1 MRVLFLEPYPTEGPS
16 SRYRVEQYIPY
27 LRQNGIECEVR
38 PFVSSAF
45 YRILYKKG
53 MYLRK
58 LAYFAAGSFRRIAD
72 LFAAFSSDVVFIH
85 LEAFP
90 FGPPAIEWLLAAAGK
105 KIIYDLDDAIYL
117 GSASSTNSFLK
128 GLKCPWKIP
137 KIIAMSRRVITCN
150 EYLAEYVSKYNREVT
165 VIHTS
170 VDTEKFKPLSYPAGK
185 PAGRPAGRITI
196 GWIGS
201 HSTAKYLESIKG
213 VFEELVKRGLQ
224 FRLKIIG
231 ASGRIMEV
239 PGAEVI
245 YKDWSLKDEIAEF
258 QSIDIGV
265 YPLTDDEWTAG
276 KTGFKTIQYMSVGIP
291 CVASNASPNR
301 VIIEEGRNGF
311 LAKDTAEWVEKLS
324 KLMGDASLRQRIGEA
339 GRRTV
344 LERYSLEVN
353 APKIMGMI
361 RKTAGEK

>member
-231 ASGRIMEV
+231 AS
-239 PGAEVI
+239 
-245 YKDWSLKDEIAEF
+245 
-258 QSIDIGV
+258 
-265 YPLTDDEWTAG
+265 
-276 KTGFKTIQYMSVGIP
+276 
-291 CVASNASPNR
+291 
-301 VIIEEGRNGF
+301 
-311 LAKDTAEWVEKLS
+311 
-324 KLMGDASLRQRIGEA
+324 
-339 GRRTV
+339 
-344 LERYSLEVN
+344 
-353 APKIMGMI
+353 
-361 RKTAGEK
+361 

>member
-27 LRQNGIECEVR
+27 LKRNGCDCEVR
-38 PFVSSAF
+38 PFANSAF
-45 YRILYKKG
+45 YRILYKNG

-58 LAYFAAGSFRRIAD
+58 FVYFTAGAFRRISD
-72 LFAAFSSDVVFIH
+72 LFAAFSSDAVFIH

-90 FGPPAIEWLLAAAGK
+90 FGPPVIEWFLAVTGK

-117 GSASSTNSFLK
+117 GAASRTNSFLK

-137 KIIAMSRRVITCN
+137 KIIGMSRRIITCN
-150 EYLAEYVSKYNREVT
+150 EYLAEYASRYNKNVT

-170 VDTEKFKPLSYPAGK
+170 VDTEKFRPEGQPADSI
-185 PAGRPAGRITI
+185 ITI

-201 HSTAKYLESIKG
+201 HSTAKYLGSLKG
-213 VFEELVKRGLQ
+213 VFGELVQRGFR

-245 YKDWSLKDEIAEF
+245 YKDWNLEDEITEF

-265 YPLTDDEWTAG
+265 YPLADDEWTAG

-311 LAKDTAEWVEKLS
+311 LAKNTDEWVEKLS
-324 KLMGDASLRQRIGEA
+324 KLIEDAGLRQRIGEA

-344 LERYSLEVN
+344 LEKYSLEVN
-353 APKIMGMI
+353 APKIMDI
-361 RKTAGEK
+361 IKTTVGER

>member
-1 MRVLFLEPYPTEGPS
+1 MKVLFLEPYPTEGPS

-27 LRQNGIECEVR
+27 LRQNGIDCEVR
-38 PFVSSAF
+38 PFVSSPF

-58 LAYFAAGSFRRIAD
+58 LAYFAACAFRRISD
-72 LFAAFSSDVVFIH
+72 LFAAFSSDAVFIH

-90 FGPPAIEWLLAAAGK
+90 FGPPAIEWLLAVTGK

-117 GSASSTNSFLK
+117 GAASSTNSFLK

-150 EYLAEYVSKYNREVT
+150 EYLAEYASKYNKEVT

-170 VDTEKFKPLSYPAGK
+170 VDTEKFRPS
-185 PAGRPAGRITI
+185 GRSGDNLITI

-201 HSTAKYLESIKG
+201 HSTAKYLESLKG
-213 VFEELVKRGLQ
+213 VFEELVKRGFR

-231 ASGRIMEV
+231 ASGRITEV
-239 PGAEVI
+239 PGVEVI
-245 YKDWSLKDEIAEF
+245 YKDWNLKDEIAEF

-311 LAKDTAEWVEKLS
+311 LARDSGEWVEKLS
-324 KLMGDASLRQRIGEA
+324 KLIGDAGLRQRIGEA

-353 APKIMGMI
+353 APKIMAI
-361 RKTAGEK
+361 IKKTGAER